1 MSAPDL
7 AFPVDAYAPLA
18 PLYAFWDL
26 SPAIFVIKEA
36 IAAGLSG

>member
-7 AFPVDAYAPLA
+7 AFPVDATRLLFHYTLSGC
-18 PLYAFWDL
+18 

-36 IAAGLSG
+36 IAAGVSG